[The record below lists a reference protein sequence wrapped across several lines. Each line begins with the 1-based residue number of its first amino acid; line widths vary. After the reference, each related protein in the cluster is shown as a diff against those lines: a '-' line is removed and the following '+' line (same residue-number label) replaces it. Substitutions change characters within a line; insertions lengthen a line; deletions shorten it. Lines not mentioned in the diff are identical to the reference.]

1 MEMEESVGPV
11 NLQKRR
17 IKKLVQESKKLYL
30 CAVAELDSNIR
41 EGHLVIKIWYQA
53 NVMHFYFLWNKYS
66 M

>member
-41 EGHLVIKIWYQA
+41 RPSCDKDLVSSKCHA
-53 NVMHFYFLWNKYS
+53 FLFP
-66 M
+66 MEQI